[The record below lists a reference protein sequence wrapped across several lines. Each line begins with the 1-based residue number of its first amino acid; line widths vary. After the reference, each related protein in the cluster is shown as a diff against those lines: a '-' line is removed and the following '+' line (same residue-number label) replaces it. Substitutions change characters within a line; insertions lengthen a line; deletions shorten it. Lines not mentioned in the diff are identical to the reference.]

1 MKMAFYSQ
9 ESLVSYGYGK
19 MYSSKS
25 HGLMKLLSVIEVTAY
40 LSVCEA
46 EAEIW
51 VGNVIKHNVLSSED
65 YLVFNLN
72 P

>member
-1 MKMAFYSQ
+1 
-9 ESLVSYGYGK
+9 
-19 MYSSKS
+19 
-25 HGLMKLLSVIEVTAY
+25 MKLLSVIEVTAH

-51 VGNVIKHNVLSSED
+51 VGNVMKHNVLSSED